1 MRSSAVRR
9 ACGYAQPSINLQT
22 DSDGDPLTML
32 VLFVT
37 STGRLPA
44 LRSINGLPVSSS
56 ASSAMAMIRYRWRT
70 AATIAFGVITTTM
83 MTMIPGNG
91 DLKISVGRERVVMF
105 GHPLL
110 RVWGL
115 RVRALV
121 RYSPPL

>member
-22 DSDGDPLTML
+22 DSCVDPLTVL
-32 VLFVT
+32 ELFVT
-37 STGRLPA
+37 STGRLPE
-44 LRSINGLPVSSS
+44 LRLINGLPVSSS

-70 AATIAFGVITTTM
+70 AATIAFGVITTTI
-83 MTMIPGNG
+83 MTMILADG

-105 GHPLL
+105 GHPFLCA
-110 RVWGL
+110 WGL

>member
-1 MRSSAVRR
+1 MRSSAVRW

-22 DSDGDPLTML
+22 DSGGNPLTML

-37 STGRLPA
+37 STGRLPE
-44 LRSINGLPVSSS
+44 LRLINGLPVSSS
-56 ASSAMAMIRYRWRT
+56 ASSAMAMIRYRCRT

-83 MTMIPGNG
+83 MTMIPADG
-91 DLKISVGRERVVMF
+91 DLKYSVRRERVVMF

-110 RVWGL
+110 RAWGL

-121 RYSPPL
+121 RYSPTL